1 VPAPPPIAAFFDVLT
16 DNFDAFASG
25 FWVTVQIVAISFVIA
40 MAVGTLVAALRVAP
54 NPWLQRVGGLYV
66 EAFRNVPLLVLLFIS
81 FPGLRR
87 AGVEISAFTAGV
99 ASLGLYTAAYVGEV
113 LRSGVFSVSQ
123 GQIEASLSL
132 GFNYAD
138 TLRRIVLPQAFRT
151 VISPL
156 GSLIIA
162 MIKNSA
168 IIGGSILAL
177 DDLLKTGRII
187 ASRSFEVVPA
197 FVWAAAGY
205 LILTGLATVAI
216 RVLEDRYAV
225 RR

>member
-1 VPAPPPIAAFFDVLT
+1 VPTGPPIAFVDVLT

-25 FWVTVQIVAISFVIA
+25 FWVTVKIVAISFVIA
-40 MAVGTLVAALRVAP
+40 MAVGTLIAAFRVAP
-54 NPWLQRVGGLYV
+54 TPWLQRVGALYV
-66 EAFRNVPLLVLLFIS
+66 EFFRNIPLLVLLFIS

-87 AGVEISAFTAGV
+87 SGVEISAFTAGV
-99 ASLGLYTAAYVGEV
+99 ASLGLYTAAYVAES

-132 GFNYAD
+132 GFTYPQ

-168 IIGGSILAL
+168 ILGGSILAL

-187 ASRSFEVVPA
+187 QSRTFETIPS

-216 RVLEDRYAV
+216 RRLETRYAV